1 MTSNPIIRKLLDTL
15 SFANDHFFSL
25 IDLRIVALGQAQLEI
40 DKLSPEEKD
49 LCYNEFKSALSQLKH
64 FGLIYKYEIIE
75 DGFKIFPEDKNYI
88 DENHL
93 KLLFTKEPDYD
104 IA

>member
-15 SFANDHFFSL
+15 SFANDHFFAF

-49 LCYNEFKSALSQLKH
+49 LCYNEFKSTLSQLKH